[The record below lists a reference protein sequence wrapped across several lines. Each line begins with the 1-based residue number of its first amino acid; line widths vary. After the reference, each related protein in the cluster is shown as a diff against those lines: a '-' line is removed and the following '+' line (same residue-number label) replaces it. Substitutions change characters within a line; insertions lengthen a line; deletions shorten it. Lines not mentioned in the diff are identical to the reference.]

1 MIGISKLYMG
11 QAEASDPLRY
21 GRRSADL
28 PSHLLQF
35 SKDKKPIVVWNIT
48 QRCNLK
54 CRHCYA
60 AGEADVSKELTH
72 EEALRAIDGFAA
84 FGCPVLL
91 FSGGEPFIREDILE
105 LATVAR
111 QKGLRVVFSTNGTC
125 ITPEIAKRIAEIGV
139 SYVGISIDG
148 VQATHDAFRGVPGA
162 YARSLNAIR
171 YCREAGVK
179 VGLRVTLTR
188 ANVREIPAI
197 FQLMRDERIPRI
209 CLYHLVY
216 TGRGSEIRSED
227 LTHEESRAA
236 VDCIIN
242 ETRRSFEMGHP
253 LEVLTV
259 DNHCDAPYLWMR
271 MCQEGK
277 PNTDDVLRLLRM
289 NGGNSSGH
297 GLSCVSWDGTVYP
310 DQFWRDKPLGNVK
323 EQPFGDIWSNPP
335 EGSLL
340 QQLREK
346 PLHVT
351 GRCKTC
357 RFLSLCGGNF
367 RARAEAA
374 TGELWGEDPACYL
387 TDEEIAGTLPTP
399 THEGEQ

>member
-11 QAEASDPLRY
+11 QAEAADPLRY
-21 GRRSADL
+21 GRRSAHL

-35 SKDKKPIVVWNIT
+35 SEDKKPIVVWNIT

-54 CRHCYA
+54 CKHCYA
-60 AGEADVSKELTH
+60 AGVADISQELTH

-105 LATVAR
+105 LATYAR

-125 ITPEIAKRIAEIGV
+125 ITEEIAKKIAAIGV

-148 VQATHDAFRGVPGA
+148 VRETHDAFRGVPGA
-162 YARSLNAIR
+162 YERSLAAIR

-188 ANVREIPAI
+188 ANVKEIPSI
-197 FQLMRDERIPRI
+197 FQLMREGKIPRI

-216 TGRGSEIRSED
+216 TGRGADLKSED
-227 LTHEESRAA
+227 LSHEESRAA

-242 ETRRSFEMGHP
+242 ETKASFEAGHP

-271 MCQEGK
+271 MVKEGAS
-277 PNTDDVLRLLRM
+277 NADEVLKLLQM
-289 NGGNSSGH
+289 NGGNSSGN

-323 EQPFGDIWSNPP
+323 EKPFGEIWGNPP
-335 EGSLL
+335 EGSFLH
-340 QQLREK
+340 QLRHK
-346 PLHVT
+346 PEHVT

-357 RFLSLCGGNF
+357 RFLNLCGGNF

-374 TGELWGEDPACYL
+374 TGDVWGEDPACYL
-387 TDEEIAGTLPTP
+387 TDEEISGTLP
-399 THEGEQ
+399 

>member
-21 GRRSADL
+21 GRLSAQL

-54 CRHCYA
+54 CQHCYA
-60 AGEADVSKELTH
+60 AGCPDLSKELTT
-72 EEALRAIDGFAA
+72 EEALRAIDGFAE
-84 FGCPVLL
+84 FKCPVVL
-91 FSGGEPFIREDILE
+91 FSGGEPFMRKDVME
-105 LATVAR
+105 LAAYAR
-111 QKGLRVVFSTNGTC
+111 EKGLRVVFSTNGTL
-125 ITPEIAKRIAEIGV
+125 ITPQLAQQIQALGV

-148 VQATHDAFRGVPGA
+148 TEATHDGFRGVKGA
-162 YARSLNAIR
+162 YAASLAAIR
-171 YCREAGVK
+171 ACRDAGVK

-188 ANVREIPAI
+188 ANAQEIPAL
-197 FQLMRDERIPRI
+197 FKLMREERIPRV
-209 CLYHLVY
+209 CFYHLVY
-216 TGRGSEIRSED
+216 TGRGADIQATD
-227 LTHEESRAA
+227 LSHAETRQA

-242 ETRRSFEMGHP
+242 ETKASFEAGHP

-259 DNHCDAPYLWMR
+259 DNHADAPYLWMR
-271 MCQEGK
+271 MVREGH
-277 PNTDDVLRLLRM
+277 PRADDVLSLLKM

-310 DQFWRDKPLGNVK
+310 DQFWRTKPVGNLR
-323 EQPFGDIWSNPP
+323 EQTFGEIWGNPP
-335 EGSLL
+335 AGSLL
-340 QQLREK
+340 AQLREK
-346 PLHVT
+346 PAHVT

-367 RARAEAA
+367 RARGEAV
-374 TGELWGEDPACYL
+374 TGECWGEDPACYL
-387 TDEEIAGTLPTP
+387 TNEEISGAQL
-399 THEGEQ
+399 

>member
-11 QAEASDPLRY
+11 QTEASDPLRY
-21 GRRSADL
+21 GRKSADL

-35 SKDKKPIVVWNIT
+35 SSDKKPIVVWNIT

-54 CRHCYA
+54 CKHCYA
-60 AGEADVSKELTH
+60 AGVADVQQELTH
-72 EEALRAIDGFAA
+72 EEALKAIDGFAA

-91 FSGGEPFIREDILE
+91 FSGGEPFLREDILE
-105 LATVAR
+105 LATYAR
-111 QKGLRVVFSTNGTC
+111 QKGMRVVFSTNGTR

-148 VQATHDAFRGVPGA
+148 VRSTHDAFRGVPGA
-162 YARSLNAIR
+162 YDQSLNAIR
-171 YCREAGVK
+171 LCRELGIK

-197 FQLMRDERIPRI
+197 FQLMRDEKIPRI

-216 TGRGSEIRSED
+216 TGRGADIKTED
-227 LTHEESRAA
+227 LTSEESRAA

-242 ETRRSFEMGHP
+242 ETKKSFEMGQP

-271 MCQEGK
+271 MVAEGSPK
-277 PNTDDVLRLLRM
+277 ADDVLRLLQM
-289 NGGNSSGH
+289 NGGNSSGN

-310 DQFWRDKPLGNVK
+310 DQFWRHHPVGNVREK
-323 EQPFGDIWSNPP
+323 PFGEIWGNPQP
-335 EGSLL
+335 GSLL
-340 QQLREK
+340 YQLRHK
-346 PLHVT
+346 ADHVT
-351 GRCKTC
+351 GRCQDC
-357 RFLSLCGGNF
+357 RFLPLCGGNF

-374 TGELWGEDPACYL
+374 TGNIWGEDPACYL
-387 TDEEIAGTLPTP
+387 TDEEIHGTLPTP
-399 THEGEQ
+399 LQS

>member
-11 QAEASDPLRY
+11 QAEAADPLRY
-21 GRRSADL
+21 GRHSAHL

-35 SKDKKPIVVWNIT
+35 SEDKKPIVVWNIT

-54 CRHCYA
+54 CKHCYA
-60 AGEADVSKELTH
+60 AGMADVSQELTH

-105 LATVAR
+105 LATYAR

-125 ITPEIAKRIAEIGV
+125 ITEEIAKKIAAIGV

-148 VQATHDAFRGVPGA
+148 VRETHDAFRGVPGA
-162 YARSLNAIR
+162 YERSLAAIR

-188 ANVREIPAI
+188 ANVKEIPSI
-197 FQLMRDERIPRI
+197 FQLMREENIPRI

-216 TGRGSEIRSED
+216 TGRGADLKSED
-227 LTHEESRAA
+227 LSHEESRAA

-242 ETRRSFEMGHP
+242 ETKASFEAGHP

-271 MCQEGK
+271 MVKEGA
-277 PNTDDVLRLLRM
+277 PNADEVLKLLQM
-289 NGGNSSGH
+289 NGGNSSGN

-323 EQPFGDIWSNPP
+323 EKTFGEIWGNPP
-335 EGSLL
+335 KGSFLH
-340 QQLREK
+340 QLRHK
-346 PLHVT
+346 PEHVT

-357 RFLSLCGGNF
+357 RFLNLCGGNF

-374 TGELWGEDPACYL
+374 TGDVWGEDPACYL
-387 TDEEIAGTLPTP
+387 TDEEISGTLP
-399 THEGEQ
+399 

>member
-11 QAEASDPLRY
+11 QAEAADPLRY
-21 GRRSADL
+21 GRRSAHL

-35 SKDKKPIVVWNIT
+35 SEDKKPIVVWNIT

-54 CRHCYA
+54 CKHCYA
-60 AGEADVSKELTH
+60 AGVADISQELTH

-105 LATVAR
+105 LATYAR

-125 ITPEIAKRIAEIGV
+125 ITEEIAKKIAAIGV

-148 VQATHDAFRGVPGA
+148 VRETHDAFRGVPGA
-162 YARSLNAIR
+162 YERSLAAIR

-188 ANVREIPAI
+188 ANVKEIPSI
-197 FQLMRDERIPRI
+197 FQLMREENIPRI

-216 TGRGSEIRSED
+216 TGRGADLKSED
-227 LTHEESRAA
+227 LSHEESRAA

-242 ETRRSFEMGHP
+242 ETKASFEAGHP

-271 MCQEGK
+271 MVKEGA
-277 PNTDDVLRLLRM
+277 PNADEVLKLLQM
-289 NGGNSSGH
+289 NGGNSSGN

-323 EQPFGDIWSNPP
+323 EKPFGEIWGNPP
-335 EGSLL
+335 EGSFLH
-340 QQLREK
+340 QLRHK
-346 PLHVT
+346 PEHVT

-357 RFLSLCGGNF
+357 RFLNLCGGNF

-374 TGELWGEDPACYL
+374 TGDVWGEDPACYL
-387 TDEEIAGTLPTP
+387 TDEEISGTLP
-399 THEGEQ
+399 

>member
-11 QAEASDPLRY
+11 QAEAADPLRY
-21 GRRSADL
+21 GRRSAHL

-35 SKDKKPIVVWNIT
+35 SEDKKPIVVWNIT

-54 CRHCYA
+54 CKHCYA
-60 AGEADVSKELTH
+60 AGVADISQELTH
-72 EEALRAIDGFAA
+72 AEALRAIDGFAA

-105 LATVAR
+105 LATYAR

-125 ITPEIAKRIAEIGV
+125 ITEEIAKKIAAIGV

-148 VQATHDAFRGVPGA
+148 VRETHDAFRGVPGA
-162 YARSLNAIR
+162 YERSLAAIR

-188 ANVREIPAI
+188 ANVKEIPSI
-197 FQLMRDERIPRI
+197 FQLMREENIPRI

-216 TGRGSEIRSED
+216 TGRGADLKSED
-227 LTHEESRAA
+227 LSHEESRAA

-242 ETRRSFEMGHP
+242 ETKASFEAGHP

-271 MCQEGK
+271 MVKEGA
-277 PNTDDVLRLLRM
+277 PNAEEVLKLLQM
-289 NGGNSSGH
+289 NGGNSSGN

-323 EQPFGDIWSNPP
+323 EKPFGEIWGNPL
-335 EGSLL
+335 EGSFLH
-340 QQLREK
+340 QLRHK
-346 PLHVT
+346 PEHVT

-357 RFLSLCGGNF
+357 RFLNLCGGNF

-374 TGELWGEDPACYL
+374 TGDVWGEDPACYL
-387 TDEEIAGTLPTP
+387 TDEEISGTLP
-399 THEGEQ
+399 

>member
-11 QAEASDPLRY
+11 QTEASDPLRY
-21 GRRSADL
+21 GRMSHSL

-60 AGEADVSKELTH
+60 AGQARKEEEFSH
-72 EEALRAIDGFAA
+72 EEALRAIDQFAE

-91 FSGGEPFIREDILE
+91 FSGGEPFLREDILE
-105 LATVAR
+105 LARYAKS
-111 QKGLRVVFSTNGTC
+111 KGLRVVFSTNGTK
-125 ITPEIAKRIAEIGV
+125 ITPTIAQTIADIGV

-148 VQATHDAFRGVPGA
+148 VKETHDAFRGVPGA
-162 YARSLNAIR
+162 YEQSLAAIR
-171 YCREAGVK
+171 ACRDHGVK

-188 ANVREIPAI
+188 ANVQEIPNLFA
-197 FQLMRDERIPRI
+197 LMRQERIPRI

-216 TGRGSEIRSED
+216 TGRGSQLRRED
-227 LTHEESRAA
+227 LSADETRAA

-242 ETRRSFEMGHP
+242 ETKASFDAGYP

-271 MCQEGK
+271 MKREGH
-277 PNTDDVLRLLRM
+277 PRADDVYQLLQM

-297 GLSCVSWDGTVYP
+297 GIACVSWDGTIYP
-310 DQFWRDKPLGNVK
+310 DQFWRDKPVGNLR
-323 EQPFGDIWSNPP
+323 EHSFGEIWGSPP
-335 EGSLL
+335 KGSLL
-340 QQLREK
+340 DQLRHK
-346 PLHVT
+346 ADYVCAT
-351 GRCKTC
+351 CKSC
-357 RFLSLCGGNF
+357 RFLAVCGGNF
-367 RARAEAA
+367 RARGEAA
-374 TGELWGEDPACYL
+374 TGECWGMDPACYL
-387 TDEEIAGTLPTP
+387 TDEERYGTPPTN
-399 THEGEQ
+399 T

>member
-11 QAEASDPLRY
+11 QAEAADPLRY
-21 GRRSADL
+21 GRRSAHL

-35 SKDKKPIVVWNIT
+35 SEDKKPIVVWNIT

-54 CRHCYA
+54 CKHCYA
-60 AGEADVSKELTH
+60 AGLADVSQELTH

-105 LATVAR
+105 LATYAR

-125 ITPEIAKRIAEIGV
+125 ITEEIAKKIAAIGV

-148 VQATHDAFRGVPGA
+148 VRETHDAFRGVPGA
-162 YARSLNAIR
+162 YERSLAAIR

-188 ANVREIPAI
+188 ANVKEIPSI
-197 FQLMRDERIPRI
+197 FQLMREENIPRI

-216 TGRGSEIRSED
+216 TGRGADLKSED
-227 LTHEESRAA
+227 LSHEESRAA

-242 ETRRSFEMGHP
+242 ETKASFEAGHP

-271 MCQEGK
+271 MVKEGA
-277 PNTDDVLRLLRM
+277 PNADEVLKLLQM
-289 NGGNSSGH
+289 NGGNSSGN

-323 EQPFGDIWSNPP
+323 EKPFGEIWGNPP
-335 EGSLL
+335 EGSFLH
-340 QQLREK
+340 QLRHK
-346 PLHVT
+346 PEHVT

-357 RFLSLCGGNF
+357 RFLNLCGGNF

-374 TGELWGEDPACYL
+374 TGDVWGEDPACYL
-387 TDEEIAGTLPTP
+387 TDEEISGTLP
-399 THEGEQ
+399 

>member
-1 MIGISKLYMG
+1 MIGISKLYMS

-21 GRRSADL
+21 GRLSHQL

-35 SKDKKPIVVWNIT
+35 SRDKKPIVVWNIT

-60 AGEADVSKELTH
+60 AGCAKREEELSH

-91 FSGGEPFIREDILE
+91 FSGGEPFVREDVLE
-105 LATVAR
+105 LAAYAKS
-111 QKGLRVVFSTNGTC
+111 KGMRVVFSTNGTL
-125 ITPEIAKRIAEIGV
+125 ITPEIAARIATLGV

-148 VQATHDAFRGVPGA
+148 TPSTHDTFRGVPGA
-162 YARSLNAIR
+162 YERSLAAIR
-171 YCREAGVK
+171 SCREAGIK

-188 ANVREIPAI
+188 ANVKEIPAI
-197 FQLMRDERIPRI
+197 FQLMREENIPRI

-216 TGRGSEIRSED
+216 TGRGANLRTED
-227 LTHEESRAA
+227 LSHEETRAA
-236 VDCIIN
+236 VDTIIN
-242 ETRRSFEMGHP
+242 ETKASFEAGHP

-271 MCQEGK
+271 MVNENHPK
-277 PNTDDVLRLLRM
+277 ADDVLRLLYM

-310 DQFWRDKPLGNVK
+310 DQFWRDKPVGNIREK
-323 EQPFGDIWSNPP
+323 PFGEIWGNPP

-340 QQLREK
+340 YQLRHKADNVCEQ
-346 PLHVT
+346 
-351 GRCKTC
+351 CKAC
-357 RFLSLCGGNF
+357 RFLPVCGGNF
-367 RARAEAA
+367 RARGEAA
-374 TGELWGEDPACYL
+374 TGDLWGLDPACYL
-387 TDEEIAGTLPTP
+387 TPEERAGTLPPLP
-399 THEGEQ
+399 THP

>member
-11 QAEASDPLRY
+11 QTEASDPLRY

-60 AGEADVSKELTH
+60 SGVADVSQELTH
-72 EEALRAIDGFAA
+72 EEALRAIDGFAS
-84 FGCPVLL
+84 FGCPVVL

-105 LATVAR
+105 LAADAR

-125 ITPEIAKRIAEIGV
+125 ITEAITQRIAEIGV

-148 VQATHDAFRGVPGA
+148 VQSTHDAFRGVPGA
-162 YARSLNAIR
+162 YERSLNAIR
-171 YCREAGVK
+171 LCRKFGIK

-197 FQLMRDERIPRI
+197 FQLMREEQIPRI
-209 CLYHLVY
+209 CFYHLVY
-216 TGRGSEIRSED
+216 TGRGADIRAED
-227 LTHEESRAA
+227 LTHAESRTA

-242 ETRRSFEMGHP
+242 ETRHSFEIGHP

-271 MCQEGK
+271 MVQEGA
-277 PNTDDVLRLLRM
+277 PNADEVLQLLAM
-289 NGGNSSGH
+289 NGGNSSGN

-310 DQFWRDKPLGNVK
+310 DQFWRNKPLGNIK
-323 EQPFGDIWSNPP
+323 EKTFGEIWGNPP
-335 EGSLL
+335 PGSLL
-340 QQLREK
+340 NQLRHK
-346 PLHVT
+346 PEHVT
-351 GRCKTC
+351 GRCQKC
-357 RFLSLCGGNF
+357 RFLNICGGNF

-374 TGELWGEDPACYL
+374 TGQIWGEDPACYL
-387 TDEEIAGTLPTP
+387 TDEEISGTLPTIS
-399 THEGEQ
+399 

>member
-11 QAEASDPLRY
+11 QAEAADPLRY
-21 GRRSADL
+21 GRRSAHL

-35 SKDKKPIVVWNIT
+35 SEDKKPIVVWNIT

-54 CRHCYA
+54 CKHCYA
-60 AGEADVSKELTH
+60 AGMADVSQELTH

-105 LATVAR
+105 LATYAR

-125 ITPEIAKRIAEIGV
+125 ITEEIAKKIAAIGV

-148 VQATHDAFRGVPGA
+148 VRETHDAFRGVPGA
-162 YARSLNAIR
+162 YERSLAAIR

-188 ANVREIPAI
+188 ANVKEIPSI
-197 FQLMRDERIPRI
+197 FQLMREENIPRI

-216 TGRGSEIRSED
+216 TGRGADLKSED
-227 LTHEESRAA
+227 LSHEESRAA

-242 ETRRSFEMGHP
+242 ETKASFEAGHP

-271 MCQEGK
+271 MVKEGA
-277 PNTDDVLRLLRM
+277 PNAEEVLKLLQM
-289 NGGNSSGH
+289 NGGNSSGN

-323 EQPFGDIWSNPP
+323 EKPFGEIWGNPP
-335 EGSLL
+335 EGSFLH
-340 QQLREK
+340 QLRHK
-346 PLHVT
+346 PEHVT

-357 RFLSLCGGNF
+357 RFLNLCGGNF

-374 TGELWGEDPACYL
+374 TGDVWGEDPACYL
-387 TDEEIAGTLPTP
+387 TDEEISGTLP
-399 THEGEQ
+399 

>member
-11 QAEASDPLRY
+11 QAEAADPLRY
-21 GRRSADL
+21 GRRSAHL

-35 SKDKKPIVVWNIT
+35 SVDKKPIVVWNIT

-54 CRHCYA
+54 CKHCYA
-60 AGEADVSKELTH
+60 AGIADTSQELTH

-91 FSGGEPFIREDILE
+91 FSGGEPFIREDILD
-105 LATVAR
+105 LAAYAR

-125 ITPEIAKRIAEIGV
+125 ITESIAKRIAEIGV

-148 VQATHDAFRGVPGA
+148 VRETHDAFRGVPGA
-162 YARSLNAIR
+162 YDRSLAAIR

-188 ANVREIPAI
+188 ANAKEIPAI
-197 FQLMRDERIPRI
+197 FKLMREECIPRI

-216 TGRGSEIRSED
+216 TGRGAEIKADD

-242 ETRRSFEMGHP
+242 ETKASFEAGHP

-271 MCQEGK
+271 MVKEGA
-277 PNTDDVLRLLRM
+277 PNADEVWKLLQM
-289 NGGNSSGH
+289 NGGNSSGN

-323 EQPFGDIWSNPP
+323 EKPFGEIWGNPP
-335 EGSLL
+335 AGSLL
-340 QQLREK
+340 DQLRHK
-346 PLHVT
+346 PDYVT

-357 RFLSLCGGNF
+357 RFLNICGGNF

-387 TDEEIAGTLPTP
+387 TDEEITGPTP
-399 THEGEQ
+399 HC

>member
-54 CRHCYA
+54 CKHCYA
-60 AGEADVSKELTH
+60 AGVADVSQELTH

-91 FSGGEPFIREDILE
+91 FSGGEPFIREDILD
-105 LATVAR
+105 LAAYAR

-125 ITPEIAKRIAEIGV
+125 ITAPIAQRIAEIGV

-148 VQATHDAFRGVPGA
+148 VRETHDAFRGVPGA
-162 YARSLNAIR
+162 YDRSLAAIR
-171 YCREAGVK
+171 LCREAGVK

-188 ANVREIPAI
+188 ANAREIPAI
-197 FQLMRDERIPRI
+197 FSLMREERIPRI

-216 TGRGSEIRSED
+216 TGRGAEIQADD
-227 LTHEESRAA
+227 LTHEESRQT
-236 VDCIIN
+236 VDCIID
-242 ETRRSFEMGHP
+242 ETRQSFEMGHP

-271 MCQEGK
+271 MVREGAA
-277 PNTDDVLRLLRM
+277 NTDDVLRLLRM

-310 DQFWRDKPLGNVK
+310 DQFWRNKPLGNVK
-323 EQPFGDIWSNPP
+323 TQSFGEIWGAPQP
-335 EGSLL
+335 GSLL
-340 QQLREK
+340 DQLRHK
-346 PLHVT
+346 PDYVT
-351 GRCKTC
+351 GRCQTC
-357 RFLSLCGGNF
+357 RFLPLCGGNF

-387 TDEEIAGTLPTP
+387 TDDEIAGALPDIWTP
-399 THEGEQ
+399 

>member
-11 QAEASDPLRY
+11 QAEAADPLRY
-21 GRRSADL
+21 GRRSAHL

-35 SKDKKPIVVWNIT
+35 SEDKKPIVVWNIT

-54 CRHCYA
+54 CKHCYA
-60 AGEADVSKELTH
+60 AGVADISQELTH

-105 LATVAR
+105 LATYAR

-125 ITPEIAKRIAEIGV
+125 ITEEIAKKIAAIGV

-148 VQATHDAFRGVPGA
+148 VRETHDAFRGVPGA
-162 YARSLNAIR
+162 YERSLAAIR

-188 ANVREIPAI
+188 ANVKEIPSI
-197 FQLMRDERIPRI
+197 FQLMREENIPRI

-216 TGRGSEIRSED
+216 TGRGADLKSED
-227 LTHEESRAA
+227 LSHEESRAA

-242 ETRRSFEMGHP
+242 ETKASFEAGHP

-271 MCQEGK
+271 MVKEGA
-277 PNTDDVLRLLRM
+277 PNADEVLKLLQM
-289 NGGNSSGH
+289 NGGNSSGN
-297 GLSCVSWDGTVYP
+297 GLSCISWDGTVYP

-323 EQPFGDIWSNPP
+323 EKPFGEIWGNPP
-335 EGSLL
+335 EGSFLH
-340 QQLREK
+340 QLRHK
-346 PLHVT
+346 PEHVT

-357 RFLSLCGGNF
+357 RFLNLCGGNF

-374 TGELWGEDPACYL
+374 TGDVWGEDPACYL
-387 TDEEIAGTLPTP
+387 TDEEISGTLP
-399 THEGEQ
+399 

>member
-11 QAEASDPLRY
+11 QAEAADPLRY
-21 GRRSADL
+21 GRRSAHL

-35 SKDKKPIVVWNIT
+35 SEDKKPIVVWNIT

-54 CRHCYA
+54 CKHCYA
-60 AGEADVSKELTH
+60 AGMADVSQELTH

-105 LATVAR
+105 LATYAR

-125 ITPEIAKRIAEIGV
+125 ITEEIAKKIAAIGV

-148 VQATHDAFRGVPGA
+148 VRETHDAFRGVPGA
-162 YARSLNAIR
+162 YERSLAAIR

-188 ANVREIPAI
+188 ANVKEIPSI
-197 FQLMRDERIPRI
+197 FQLMREENIPRI

-216 TGRGSEIRSED
+216 TGRGADLKSED
-227 LTHEESRAA
+227 LSHEESRAA

-242 ETRRSFEMGHP
+242 ETKASFEAGHP

-271 MCQEGK
+271 MVKEGA
-277 PNTDDVLRLLRM
+277 PNADEVLKLLQM
-289 NGGNSSGH
+289 NGGNSSGN

-323 EQPFGDIWSNPP
+323 EKPFGEIWGNPP
-335 EGSLL
+335 EGSFLH
-340 QQLREK
+340 QLRHK
-346 PLHVT
+346 PEHVT

-357 RFLSLCGGNF
+357 RFLNLCGGNF

-374 TGELWGEDPACYL
+374 TGDVWGEDPACYL
-387 TDEEIAGTLPTP
+387 TDEEISGTLP
-399 THEGEQ
+399 

>member
-11 QAEASDPLRY
+11 QAEAADPLRY
-21 GRRSADL
+21 GRRSAHL

-35 SKDKKPIVVWNIT
+35 SEDKKPIVVWNIT

-54 CRHCYA
+54 CKHCYA
-60 AGEADVSKELTH
+60 AGVADVSQELTH
-72 EEALRAIDGFAA
+72 EGALRAIDGFAA

-91 FSGGEPFIREDILE
+91 FSGGEPFIRADILE
-105 LATVAR
+105 LATYAR

-125 ITPEIAKRIAEIGV
+125 ITEEIAKKIAAIGV

-148 VQATHDAFRGVPGA
+148 VRETHDAFRGVPGA
-162 YARSLNAIR
+162 YERSLAALR

-188 ANVREIPAI
+188 ANVKEISSI
-197 FQLMRDERIPRI
+197 FQLMREENIPRI

-216 TGRGSEIRSED
+216 TGRGADLQSED
-227 LTHEESRAA
+227 LSHEESRAA

-242 ETRRSFEMGHP
+242 ETKASFEAGHP

-271 MCQEGK
+271 MVKEGA
-277 PNTDDVLRLLRM
+277 PNADEVLKLLQM
-289 NGGNSSGH
+289 NGGNSSGN

-323 EQPFGDIWSNPP
+323 EKPFGEIWGNPP
-335 EGSLL
+335 EGSFLH
-340 QQLREK
+340 QLRHK
-346 PLHVT
+346 PEHVT

-357 RFLSLCGGNF
+357 RFLNLCGGNF

-374 TGELWGEDPACYL
+374 TGDVWGEDPACYL
-387 TDEEIAGTLPTP
+387 TDEEISGTLP
-399 THEGEQ
+399 

>member
-11 QAEASDPLRY
+11 QAEAADPLRY
-21 GRRSADL
+21 GRRSAHL

-35 SKDKKPIVVWNIT
+35 SEDKKPIVVWNIT

-54 CRHCYA
+54 CKHCYA
-60 AGEADVSKELTH
+60 AGVADISQELTH

-105 LATVAR
+105 LATYAR

-125 ITPEIAKRIAEIGV
+125 ITEEIAKKIAAIGV

-148 VQATHDAFRGVPGA
+148 VRETHDAFRGVPGA
-162 YARSLNAIR
+162 YERSLAAIR
-171 YCREAGVK
+171 HCREAGVK

-188 ANVREIPAI
+188 ANVKEIPSI
-197 FQLMRDERIPRI
+197 FQLMREENIPRI

-216 TGRGSEIRSED
+216 TGRGADLKSED
-227 LTHEESRAA
+227 LSHEESRAA

-242 ETRRSFEMGHP
+242 ETKTSFEAGHP

-271 MCQEGK
+271 MVKEGA
-277 PNTDDVLRLLRM
+277 PNADEVLKLLQM
-289 NGGNSSGH
+289 NGGNSSGN

-323 EQPFGDIWSNPP
+323 EKPFGEIWGNPP
-335 EGSLL
+335 EGSFLH
-340 QQLREK
+340 QLRHK
-346 PLHVT
+346 PEHVT

-357 RFLSLCGGNF
+357 RFLNLCGGNF

-374 TGELWGEDPACYL
+374 TGDVWGEDPACYL
-387 TDEEIAGTLPTP
+387 TDEEISGTLP
-399 THEGEQ
+399 

>member
-21 GRRSADL
+21 GRLSHQL

-60 AGEADVSKELTH
+60 AGCAKKEDELSH

-91 FSGGEPFIREDILE
+91 FSGGEPFVREDVLE
-105 LATVAR
+105 LAAYAKT
-111 QKGLRVVFSTNGTC
+111 KGLRVVFSTNGTL
-125 ITPEIAKRIAEIGV
+125 ITPEMVTRIAAIGV

-148 VQATHDAFRGVPGA
+148 TQATHDTFRGVPGA
-162 YARSLNAIR
+162 YERSLNAIR
-171 YCREAGVK
+171 LCRDAGIK

-188 ANVREIPAI
+188 ANVKEIPAI
-197 FQLMRDERIPRI
+197 FKLMREERIPRI

-216 TGRGSEIRSED
+216 TGRGANLRIED
-227 LTHEESRAA
+227 LSHEETRAA
-236 VDCIIN
+236 VDTIIN
-242 ETRRSFEMGHP
+242 ETKASFDAGFP

-271 MCQEGK
+271 MVSENHPK
-277 PNTDDVLRLLRM
+277 ANEVLKLLHM

-310 DQFWRDKPLGNVK
+310 DQFWRDKPVGNIREK
-323 EQPFGDIWSNPP
+323 PFGEIWDNPP

-340 QQLREK
+340 YQLRHK
-346 PLHVT
+346 ADYVCDQ
-351 GRCKTC
+351 CKSC
-357 RFLSLCGGNF
+357 RFLPVCGGNF
-367 RARAEAA
+367 RARGEAA
-374 TGELWGEDPACYL
+374 TGELWGLDPACYL
-387 TDEEIAGTLPTP
+387 TNEERSGTLPAPTITP
-399 THEGEQ
+399 

>member
-11 QAEASDPLRY
+11 QAEAADPLRY
-21 GRRSADL
+21 GRRSAHL

-35 SKDKKPIVVWNIT
+35 SEDKKPIVVWNIT

-54 CRHCYA
+54 CKHCYA
-60 AGEADVSKELTH
+60 AGVADVSQELTH

-105 LATVAR
+105 LATYAR

-125 ITPEIAKRIAEIGV
+125 ITEEIAKKIAAIGV

-148 VQATHDAFRGVPGA
+148 VRETHDAFRGVPGA
-162 YARSLNAIR
+162 YERSLAAIR

-188 ANVREIPAI
+188 ANVKEIPSI
-197 FQLMRDERIPRI
+197 FQLMREEKIPRI

-216 TGRGSEIRSED
+216 TGRGADLKSED
-227 LTHEESRAA
+227 LSHEESRAA

-242 ETRRSFEMGHP
+242 ETKASFEAGHP

-271 MCQEGK
+271 MVKEGA
-277 PNTDDVLRLLRM
+277 PNADEVLKLLQM
-289 NGGNSSGH
+289 NGGNSSGN

-323 EQPFGDIWSNPP
+323 EKPFGEIWGDPP
-335 EGSLL
+335 EGSFLH
-340 QQLREK
+340 QLRHK
-346 PLHVT
+346 PEHVT

-357 RFLSLCGGNF
+357 RFLNLCGGNF

-374 TGELWGEDPACYL
+374 TGDVWGEDPACYL
-387 TDEEIAGTLPTP
+387 TDEEISGTLP
-399 THEGEQ
+399 